1 MPIAFA
7 LHLVAAMAWVGGMT
21 FALLIL
27 RPAAGTLDMPTR
39 VGLWSRVLNRFIPL
53 VWVAVITLPAT
64 GYWMIFHGFGGFAAL
79 GMHMHVM
86 QVAGW
91 LMIGLFLLA
100 FLRDF
105 LPMRRMVRELL
116 IPEAGLYI
124 ERLRRIMQ
132 VNLVLG
138 LLLFAVVGAGRY
150 W

>member
-7 LHLVAAMAWVGGMT
+7 LHLLAAMAWVGGMT

-27 RPAAGTLDMPTR
+27 RPAAGTLDMPMR
-39 VGLWSRVLNRFIPL
+39 VALWSRVLNRFIPL

-64 GYWMIFHGFGGFAAL
+64 GYWMIFQGFGGFVAL
-79 GMHMHVM
+79 GLHIHVM
-86 QVAGW
+86 QAAGW
-91 LMIGLFLLA
+91 VMIGLFLLA
-100 FLRDF
+100 YFRGF
-105 LPMRRMVRELL
+105 LPMHRMLRELL

-138 LLLFAVVGAGRY
+138 ILVLSVAGAGRY